1 MSTERPMVSVV
12 IPAYNEGIQIERTLR
27 SVMRY
32 LTTIEDRYRWEIV
45 VIDDGSTDDTLAISQ
60 SVASG
65 DPHVRV
71 APHPANFNLGQALRY
86 GFSIAR
92 GDYIVTLDADLS
104 YSPSHIG
111 RLLDTI
117 STSEAKIVIASP
129 YMTGG
134 EVSGVPR
141 MRLAAS
147 RQANRMLSL
156 AAKGQL
162 TTVTGMVRAY
172 DAVFLRR
179 LDLKAMDVEI
189 NAEIIY
195 KAQLMRARIAE
206 IPAHLEWTRSD
217 TGDARPP
224 FRPGRSV
231 AGFAFVSFLFRPYA
245 YFLVPG
251 AVATTAAVGF
261 WIAALVLLLQ
271 SRATTTLVSVAAMFT
286 LLGAILLGMGV
297 LSAQAKRYFEE
308 LFHLGTAIR
317 DEGSDN
323 GNSRTGGSGPTHS
336 YE

>member
-45 VIDDGSTDDTLAISQ
+45 AIDDGSTDDTLAISQ